1 MSNLKELIEKGTE
14 IRNAISKNR
23 SKAFSESLKEK
34 ASIWKNQCAFY
45 VDSLKLNKFVLARF
59 NTAVMNFGYNG
70 RFNIDYIDDILAI
83 LKALPQEE
91 DLPSSNNGTAK
102 PKSNEVFI
110 VHGHNKNLRT
120 EVKAVLYE
128 MGLKPIILSEQAN
141 RGKTIIEKFEA
152 KSSRVNYAIILMTA
166 DDTGKA
172 NLEID
177 YKPRARQNVILE
189 MGYFMARIKRSNMF
203 LLLEDDNIE
212 IPSDISGVVHC
223 SVNEDWKHKLAHE
236 LKECGYKVT
245 SDDIS
250 VE

>member
-1 MSNLKELIEKGTE
+1 MIKLADLIEKGEE
-14 IRNAISKNR
+14 IRKEISKNR
-23 SKAFSESLKEK
+23 SKNFGESLKEK

-70 RFNIDYIDDILAI
+70 RFNIDYIDDMLAI

-91 DLPSSNNGTAK
+91 NLPGSNNETAK
-102 PKSNEVFI
+102 IKSNEVFI

-128 MGLKPIILSEQAN
+128 LGLKPVILSEQAN

>member
-1 MSNLKELIEKGTE
+1 MIKLADLIEKGEE
-14 IRNAISKNR
+14 IRKDISKNR
-23 SKAFSESLKEK
+23 SKNFSESLKEK

-45 VDSLKLNKFVLARF
+45 VDSLKLNKFVLGRF

-70 RFNIDYIDDILAI
+70 RFNNDYIDDMLAI

-91 DLPSSNNGTAK
+91 DLPGYNSGTAK

-152 KSSRVNYAIILMTA
+152 KSSKVNYAIILMTA

-172 NLEID
+172 NLEMD

-223 SVNEDWKHKLAHE
+223 SVNEDWKHQLAHE